1 MERVFGNEGVGSG
14 IYCGNTVVVEDGA
27 EGRAICK
34 LRTSARESFE
44 VVRRSV
50 TSPQDLVG
58 GVEDTFS
65 TNVV

>member
-1 MERVFGNEGVGSG
+1 MKVLVVES
-14 IYCGNTVVVEDGA
+14 NTVVVEDGA

-34 LRTSARESFE
+34 LRTSIRREF
-44 VVRRSV
+44 RSC
-50 TSPQDLVG
+50 SPQRDVTKDLVG